1 MRRDETVLLFKDLYK
16 TLAAISDADAGALMK
31 ALFAHANGMDPDGL
45 DDSPIAAAL
54 YIGLSDQMD
63 RIEEYRNSQAAKRI
77 KSEQTETNDNK
88 LEQTETNEEQITSP
102 SPSPYPSP
110 YPYPDPSPM
119 TGQSG
124 QPGKAGP
131 SVREVKE
138 YAEEEGLV
146 IDAERFVAYYDA
158 KDWRTGTDPIKDWKK
173 VARKWALTERKDKPP
188 DKPKKQGKYMAW
200 FESQDY
206 SDMMDGRRA

>member
-16 TLAAISDADAGALMK
+16 TLAAISNEDAGALMK
-31 ALFAHANGMDPDGL
+31 ALFAHANGLDPGGL

-102 SPSPYPSP
+102 SPSPSPSP

-119 TGQSG
+119 TDS
-124 QPGKAGP
+124 PGKAGP
-131 SVREVKE
+131 SVREVRE

-158 KDWRTGTDPIKDWKK
+158 RDWRTGTDPIKDWKK
-173 VARKWALTERKDKPP
+173 IARKWAVTERKEPAKPP
-188 DKPKKQGKYMAW
+188 DKPKKTGKYMAW
-200 FESQDY
+200 LESKDY
-206 SDMMDGRRA
+206 SELVNGRRA

>member
-16 TLAAISDADAGALMK
+16 TLAAISNEDAGALMK
-31 ALFAHANGMDPDGL
+31 ALFAHANGLDPGGL

-102 SPSPYPSP
+102 SPSPSPYPSP

-119 TGQSG
+119 TDS
-124 QPGKAGP
+124 PVKAGP
-131 SVREVKE
+131 SVREVRE

-158 KDWRTGTDPIKDWKK
+158 RDWRTGTDPIKDWKK
-173 VARKWALTERKDKPP
+173 IARKWAVTERKEKPP
-188 DKPKKQGKYMAW
+188 DRKKPGKYAAW
-200 FESQDY
+200 LESKDY
-206 SDMMDGRRA
+206 SELVNGRRA